1 MEDFETYKSPLSG
14 RYASKEMS
22 HNWSPQRKHSLWRKL
37 WLELAKAE
45 KSLGLDISDG
55 QIKEMEAHQK
65 DIDFKRVSELE
76 KNLRHDVMSHIHHF
90 GELCPN
96 AMPIIH
102 LGATSCFVTDNS
114 ELIQLKEGMLIIQK
128 KLLNLI
134 KKFSEKAEEFAE
146 LPTLG
151 FTHFQPAQ
159 PTTVGKR
166 LSLYLQDLLFDF
178 NRLEYE
184 LENLPFRGVK
194 GTTGTQASFMALF
207 KKDSEKVAKLDLM
220 VANQMGFKKS
230 ISVSSQTYTRKIDY
244 YILTVLSGIA
254 QSAYKFASD
263 LRLLSHMG
271 EIEEPFE
278 SSQIGS
284 SAMAYKKNPMR
295 SERIC
300 SLARF
305 VISLP
310 DNTANTHSNQWFE
323 RTLDDSANRR
333 IVLPEAFLSIDVIL
347 SILYNIISNLKV
359 WPKVIKKNLLKEMP
373 FMATENI
380 MMAAVKA
387 GGNRQELHEAIRTH
401 SHATIKEIKE
411 AGMNNNLLEKLKKDK
426 LFAQVAND
434 IDKIA
439 NPDDFIGRAPEQV
452 REFILNN
459 ISPLLKKYSHMI
471 DSGVFETVSV

>member
-1 MEDFETYKSPLSG
+1 MEDFKTYQSPLSG

-22 HNWSPQRKHSLWRKL
+22 YNWSPQRKHSLWRKL
-37 WLELAKAE
+37 WLELAVAE
-45 KSLGLDISDG
+45 KELGLDISDE
-55 QIKEMEAHQK
+55 QISELESHLD
-65 DIDFKRVSELE
+65 DIDFKRVSEIE
-76 KNLRHDVMSHIHHF
+76 KKLRHDVMSHIHHL
-90 GELCPN
+90 GELCPK

-114 ELIQLKEGMLIIQK
+114 ELIQLREGMQIIQK

-134 KKFSEKAEEFAE
+134 KRFSERAEEFAE

-178 NRLEYE
+178 NKLEYE
-184 LENLPFRGVK
+184 IENLPFRGVK
-194 GTTGTQASFMALF
+194 GTTGTQASFMSLF
-207 KKDSEKVAKLDLM
+207 KGDSKKVAALDMM
-220 VANQMGFKKS
+220 VTNRMGFNKP

-310 DNTANTHSNQWFE
+310 DNAANTHANQWFE

-333 IVLPEAFLSIDVIL
+333 IVLSEAFLSVDVIL
-347 SILYNIISNLKV
+347 STLFNIINGLKV
-359 WPKVIKKNLLKEMP
+359 WPKVIEKNLTREMP

-387 GGNRQELHEAIRTH
+387 GGNRQELHEAIRVH
-401 SHATIKEIKE
+401 SRSTIREIKE
-411 AGMNNNLLEKLKKDK
+411 SGMNNTLLEKIKADK
-426 LFAQVAND
+426 LFAPIAND
-434 IDKIA
+434 IDKIV
-439 NPDDFIGRAPEQV
+439 NPTDFIGRAPGQV
-452 REFILNN
+452 REFIKND
-459 ISPLLKKYSHMI
+459 IEPLLEKYSHLI
-471 DSGVFETVSV
+471 DSGVFEPLSV

>member
-1 MEDFETYKSPLSG
+1 MDNCTYQSPLSG
-14 RYASKEMS
+14 RYASREMS
-22 HNWSPQRKHSLWRKL
+22 YNWSPQRKYSLWRKL

-45 KSLGLDISDG
+45 KEMGLDITDE
-55 QIKEMEAHQK
+55 QISEMEAHQD
-65 DIDFKRVSELE
+65 DIDFKRVSEIE
-76 KNLRHDVMSHIHHF
+76 KKLRHDVMSHIHHF
-90 GELCPN
+90 GELCPK

-102 LGATSCFVTDNS
+102 LGATSCYVTDNS
-114 ELIQLKEGMLIIQK
+114 ELIQLKEGMLIIRK

-134 KKFSEKAEEFAE
+134 KRFSERAKEYAD

-166 LSLYLQDLLFDF
+166 LSLYLQDFLFDF
-178 NRLEYE
+178 NKLEYE
-184 LENLPFRGVK
+184 IENLPFRGVK
-194 GTTGTQASFMALF
+194 GTTGTQASFMSLL
-207 KKDSEKVAKLDLM
+207 KGNSKKVAELDIM
-220 VANQMGFKKS
+220 VTEKMGFEKTV
-230 ISVSSQTYTRKIDY
+230 SVSSQTYTRKIDY
-244 YILTVLSGIA
+244 YILSVISGIA

-263 LRLLSHMG
+263 LRMLSHLG
-271 EIEEPFE
+271 EIEEPWE

-300 SLARF
+300 SLTRF

-310 DNTANTHSNQWFE
+310 DNAANTHSNQWFE

-347 SILYNIISNLKV
+347 SILYNIINGMQV
-359 WPKVIKKNLLKEMP
+359 WPKVIEKNLLREMP

-387 GGNRQELHEAIRTH
+387 GGNRQDLHEAIRVH
-401 SHATIKEIKE
+401 SHATIKDIKE
-411 AGMNNNLLEKLKKDK
+411 SGMNNNLLDKLKQDK
-426 LFAQVAND
+426 LFGSIAND
-434 IDKIA
+434 IDNIV
-439 NPDDFIGRAPEQV
+439 NPADFIGRAPDQV
-452 REFILNN
+452 REFIKND
-459 ISPLLKKYSHMI
+459 ISPILEKYTHLI
-471 DSGVFETVSV
+471 DSKVFEAISI